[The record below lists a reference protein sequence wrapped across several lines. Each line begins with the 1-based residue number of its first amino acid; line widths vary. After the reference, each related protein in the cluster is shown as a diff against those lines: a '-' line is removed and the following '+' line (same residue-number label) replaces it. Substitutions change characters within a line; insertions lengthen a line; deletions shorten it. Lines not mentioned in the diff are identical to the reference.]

1 MPAAKFFFAL
11 VGILAIVPLDLVF
24 PEENRDGVQQEERAG
39 SPILAYQ
46 VGAFLD
52 KGNADRLVAE
62 LFKLGFY
69 GIVGRKTVRGRSFWT
84 VTVEAPPNPFE
95 NFQTE
100 LLDAGFPSFPIR

>member
-1 MPAAKFFFAL
+1 MF
-11 VGILAIVPLDLVF
+11 PLGLVF
-24 PEENRDGVQQEERAG
+24 PEENREGLPQESSSG

-62 LFKLGFY
+62 LFRLGFY
-69 GIVGRKTVRGRSFWT
+69 GVAGRKTVCGRSFWA

-95 NFQTE
+95 NFQAE